1 MENQIRNIAVGLG
14 WYDRSY
20 LHNNSI
26 VIALPHPQTV
36 YTLHDAD
43 TTTSRVLAMRYDAA
57 VRPLMLQSA
66 VIDVISA
73 ASKRSRQTKLDGLQ
87 IELTPTV
94 LGHLKLAAKKA
105 QMWPATEAMRL
116 ETAAFL
122 SKLDEA
128 SQHAEELRKDGQNVV
143 ATFSINDFVS

>member
-1 MENQIRNIAVGLG
+1 MENQIRNVAVGLG

-20 LHNNSI
+20 LHNDSI
-26 VIALPHPQTV
+26 VVALPHPQTV

-43 TTTSRVLAMRYDAA
+43 TTTRRVLAMRYDAA

-66 VIDVISA
+66 IIDVISA
-73 ASKRSRQTKLDGLQ
+73 ASRRTKLDGLQ

-105 QMWPATEAMRL
+105 RMWPATEALRS

-128 SQHAEELRKDGQNVV
+128 IQHAEELREDGQNVV
-143 ATFSINDFVS
+143 ATLSINDFAS